1 MESRIKVKDWPF
13 LGQGQFLRI
22 IRENI
27 DHIGTDTVGLL
38 DRSGPGVPLFSHL
51 CNIGQAVNFL
61 RLSFLIY
68 ETWTNSYCPTINFHC
83 IYYYYLGPGII
94 T

>member
-38 DRSGPGVPLFSHL
+38 DLLVKACEISFNYFFSQW
-51 CNIGQAVNFL
+51 N
-61 RLSFLIY
+61 R
-68 ETWTNSYCPTINFHC
+68 T
-83 IYYYYLGPGII
+83 
-94 T
+94 

>member
-22 IRENI
+22 IRENT

-38 DRSGPGVPLFSHL
+38 DLLVKACEISFNYFFS
-51 CNIGQAVNFL
+51 Q
-61 RLSFLIY
+61 
-68 ETWTNSYCPTINFHC
+68 
-83 IYYYYLGPGII
+83 
-94 T
+94 